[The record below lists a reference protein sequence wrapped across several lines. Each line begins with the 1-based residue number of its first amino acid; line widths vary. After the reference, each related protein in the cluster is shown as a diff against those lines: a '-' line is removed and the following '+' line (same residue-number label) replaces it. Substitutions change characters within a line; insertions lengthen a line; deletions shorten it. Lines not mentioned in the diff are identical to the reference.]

1 MWIGMHISEG
11 NEEAD
16 DRRWKEEYALLGRRC
31 ARHGTSGWISGYS
44 HFVFTQFGYRAGK
57 TRII

>member
-16 DRRWKEEYALLGRRC
+16 DRRWKEECVLLGRRC

-44 HFVFTQFGYRAGK
+44 HFVFTQFG
-57 TRII
+57 